1 MGGKTNE
8 EKLRILQERLAQI
21 KQKQDDVRVVAE
33 EKEEVMTPPEFHE
46 NKKDKNSS
54 FRWLKYLTIIIG
66 LVYGTYYIYNNSTMF
81 EMKPIIETNE
91 KSKKEI
97 EDKFVLKYKKRKG
110 GDNIA
115 IVKSFEDQ
123 SSAKALVND
132 LKVKGFKANYFF
144 LPEESNS
151 IEEVYQVFIGP
162 YENEEETRQWIENI
176 NQEVIMIKLSTGS
189 VIGKIK
195 NKKLQLEEKLAKEKA
210 EKERLA
216 KEKAEKEKL
225 AKEKAEKEKI
235 AKEKVEKEKLTKEKI
250 EKEKVE
256 KERLA
261 KEENKKNRLDLIQEE
276 LKNEKERLNR
286 DRKQLE
292 EDRKNLLRK
301 KKKEKS
307 KIKISYTYD
316 FTPTI
321 KDEGVLIINNN
332 AGYPKIKQKFA
343 NIKAQGGIE
352 KIIKEVTYEIDTYG
366 ILIEG
371 IYFEK
376 SGTTVSIYKGSIKE
390 VNQ

>member
-66 LVYGTYYIYNNSTMF
+66 LVYRTYYIYNNSTMF

-151 IEEVYQVFIGP
+151 SG
-162 YENEEETRQWIENI
+162 N
-176 NQEVIMIKLSTGS
+176 
-189 VIGKIK
+189 
-195 NKKLQLEEKLAKEKA
+195 
-210 EKERLA
+210 
-216 KEKAEKEKL
+216 
-225 AKEKAEKEKI
+225 
-235 AKEKVEKEKLTKEKI
+235 
-250 EKEKVE
+250 
-256 KERLA
+256 
-261 KEENKKNRLDLIQEE
+261 
-276 LKNEKERLNR
+276 LNY
-286 DRKQLE
+286 
-292 EDRKNLLRK
+292 N
-301 KKKEKS
+301 
-307 KIKISYTYD
+307 
-316 FTPTI
+316 F
-321 KDEGVLIINNN
+321 
-332 AGYPKIKQKFA
+332 
-343 NIKAQGGIE
+343 
-352 KIIKEVTYEIDTYG
+352 
-366 ILIEG
+366 
-371 IYFEK
+371 
-376 SGTTVSIYKGSIKE
+376 
-390 VNQ
+390 

>member
-195 NKKLQLEEKLAKEKA
+195 NKKLQLEEK
-210 EKERLA
+210 
-216 KEKAEKEKL
+216 
-225 AKEKAEKEKI
+225 
-235 AKEKVEKEKLTKEKI
+235 
-250 EKEKVE
+250 
-256 KERLA
+256 
-261 KEENKKNRLDLIQEE
+261 
-276 LKNEKERLNR
+276 
-286 DRKQLE
+286 
-292 EDRKNLLRK
+292 
-301 KKKEKS
+301 
-307 KIKISYTYD
+307 
-316 FTPTI
+316 
-321 KDEGVLIINNN
+321 
-332 AGYPKIKQKFA
+332 
-343 NIKAQGGIE
+343 
-352 KIIKEVTYEIDTYG
+352 
-366 ILIEG
+366 
-371 IYFEK
+371 
-376 SGTTVSIYKGSIKE
+376 
-390 VNQ
+390 